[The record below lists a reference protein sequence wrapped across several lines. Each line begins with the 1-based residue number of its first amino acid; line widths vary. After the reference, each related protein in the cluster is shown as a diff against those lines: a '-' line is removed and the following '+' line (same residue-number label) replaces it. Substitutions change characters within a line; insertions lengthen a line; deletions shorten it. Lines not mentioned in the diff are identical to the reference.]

1 VCPIN
6 LKFYVI
12 LSDNPRSEK
21 EQYTDDD
28 SSQPRITRVSPHQWR
43 HIKGK
48 PGLIP
53 NAGTLLVSRPSSI
66 GKHHRLAINSKFLLG
81 FLSNLADVPITE
93 GENIWV
99 WPFKYIAVYEGQI
112 RKALEDAQNKCNE
125 IELESVANTLPNTI
139 GAPTTIETL
148 GRKAKMERDHLRCLV
163 EFMDEDLQN
172 IFDVRKRIH
181 NLSLKTIA
189 FDFLWHLFKP
199 GDLVLSQPGRR
210 EAAMLQAFVVLHVT
224 GGRTSFDPGNLRG
237 EEKGSR
243 DWDMESESEQHNEAL
258 SRSGYQTTT
267 FIIDCAYLD
276 FDGTFI
282 GPKPRRFAIP
292 AYPGEK
298 QILSLDVYPA
308 KFDPDYISIMESLA
322 NRGKRFLRISKLE
335 GAHQRYCG
343 TTIREAQG
351 QRQAYSY
358 FEINAEEVSFP
369 ACKPLDNVQLTIERL
384 KPR

>member
-1 VCPIN
+1 
-6 LKFYVI
+6 
-12 LSDNPRSEK
+12 
-21 EQYTDDD
+21 
-28 SSQPRITRVSPHQWR
+28 VSPHQWR

-48 PGLIP
+48 PGLVP

-81 FLSNLADVPITE
+81 FLSNLAGVPITE
-93 GENIWV
+93 KENTWV

-125 IELESVANTLPNTI
+125 TQLESVTNTLPDTI

-148 GRKAKMERDHLRCLV
+148 GRKAKMERDDLRCLV
-163 EFMDEDLQN
+163 EFMDEDLRS

-199 GDLVLSQPGRR
+199 GDLVL
-210 EAAMLQAFVVLHVT
+210 HVT
-224 GGRTSFDPGNLRG
+224 GGRTSFDPGNMRG
-237 EEKGSR
+237 EERVSR
-243 DWDMESESEQHNEAL
+243 DWDSDSESELHNEAL

-267 FIIDCAYLD
+267 FIIDCAFLD

-308 KFDPDYISIMESLA
+308 KFDPDYTSIMESLV
-322 NRGKRFLRISKLE
+322 NRGKRFLRISNLE

-343 TTIREAQG
+343 TTIRETQG
-351 QRQAYSY
+351 RRERYSY
-358 FEINAEEVSFP
+358 FEINAEEVSFSSP
-369 ACKPLDNVQLTIERL
+369 AGL
-384 KPR
+384 

>member
-1 VCPIN
+1 
-6 LKFYVI
+6 
-12 LSDNPRSEK
+12 
-21 EQYTDDD
+21 
-28 SSQPRITRVSPHQWR
+28 VSPHQWR

-53 NAGTLLVSRPSSI
+53 NAGTLLVSRPSLI

-81 FLSNLADVPITE
+81 FLSNLAGVPIIE
-93 GENIWV
+93 RENIWV

-112 RKALEDAQNKCNE
+112 REALENAQKKCNE
-125 IELESVANTLPNTI
+125 TQLESVANALPNAI

-163 EFMDEDLQN
+163 EFMDEDLQS
-172 IFDVRKRIH
+172 IFDVRKRID

-224 GGRTSFDPGNLRG
+224 GGRTSFDPGNMRG
-237 EEKGSR
+237 ERGGYR
-243 DWDMESESEQHNEAL
+243 HWDSDSESERHNEAL

-267 FIIDCAYLD
+267 FIIDCVYLD

-282 GPKPRRFAIP
+282 GPKSRRFAIP

-308 KFDPDYISIMESLA
+308 KLDPDYTSIMESLT
-322 NRGKRFLRISKLE
+322 NRGKHFLSISKLE

-343 TTIREAQG
+343 TTIREIRG
-351 QRQAYSY
+351 RKSDYSY
-358 FEINAEEVSFP
+358 FEINAEEVSFSSLQ
-369 ACKPLDNVQLTIERL
+369 ASR
-384 KPR
+384 